1 MAKSFHELS
10 TKTQMVVFALLSA
23 LMVGAA
29 WQILIGP
36 MRAELATRRAR
47 LGNVRADVA
56 RASATALRLPA
67 LKRDIADLEHQL
79 VASTAVLP
87 DEKDA
92 QDVLRQLH
100 ELASDSSLRLAS
112 FTPKSVSDKPQYSEW
127 PIELGLNGG
136 YHDLGRFFDRVA
148 NLPLLIS
155 VSNLHLKANDAN
167 ATAPGTLVAS
177 CTATT
182 FVFRKEQALAPAPAA
197 PVKGKS

>member
-10 TKTQMVVFALLSA
+10 TKTQIAVFALLSV
-23 LMVGAA
+23 LTVGAA
-29 WQILIGP
+29 WQVLIGP

-47 LGNVRADVA
+47 LTNVRADVE

-67 LKRDIADLEHQL
+67 LKRDIDALEHQL

-100 ELASDSSLRLAS
+100 ELASDASLRIAS
-112 FTPKSVSDKPQYSEW
+112 FTPKNVSDKPQYSEW

-136 YHDLGRFFDRVA
+136 YHDLGRFFDSVA

-155 VSNLHLKANDAN
+155 VSDLHLKAKDAN
-167 ATAPGTLVAS
+167 SNGPGTLVAS

-197 PVKGKS
+197 PVKGK

>member
-10 TKTQMVVFALLSA
+10 TKTQVAVFALLSA
-23 LMVGAA
+23 LTAGAA
-29 WQILIGP
+29 WQVLIGP
-36 MRAELATRRAR
+36 MRSELATRRAR
-47 LGNVRADVA
+47 LANVQSDVA
-56 RASATALRLPA
+56 RASSTALRLPA
-67 LKRDIADLEHQL
+67 LKKDIADLEHQL

-100 ELASDSSLRLAS
+100 ELASDSSLSIAS
-112 FTPKSVSDKPQYSEW
+112 FTPKAVADKPQYSEW

-136 YHDLGRFFDRVA
+136 YHDLGRFFERVA

-155 VSNLHLKANDAN
+155 VSNLHLKAKEGQSKD
-167 ATAPGTLVAS
+167 PGSLVAS

-182 FVFRKEQALAPAPAA
+182 FVFRKDTTLAPAPA
-197 PVKGKS
+197 KGKS

>member
-1 MAKSFHELS
+1 MAKSFHEFS
-10 TKTQMVVFALLSA
+10 TKTQVAVFALLSA
-23 LMVGAA
+23 LTVGAA
-29 WQILIGP
+29 WQVLIGP

-47 LGNVRADVA
+47 LESVQSDVA
-56 RASATALRLPA
+56 RASSTALRLPA
-67 LKRDIADLEHQL
+67 LRKDIANLEHQL

-100 ELASDSSLRLAS
+100 DLASDSSLAIAS
-112 FTPKSVSDKPQYSEW
+112 FTPKAVSDKPQYSEW

-136 YHDLGRFFDRVA
+136 YHELGRFFERVA

-155 VSNLHLKANDAN
+155 VSDLHLKAKEGNSKD
-167 ATAPGTLVAS
+167 PGSLVAS

-182 FVFRKEQALAPAPAA
+182 FVFRKDNTLAPA
-197 PVKGKS
+197 KGKS